1 MAVEK
6 GRESLRVVMAGH
18 VDHGKTSLVGRLLA
32 DTLSLPKGKLEQVK
46 AFCERNARPFE
57 YAFLIDA
64 LKDEQS
70 QGITIDVARIFFKT
84 TARDYLLL
92 DAPGHVEFL
101 KSMVSGAAHASAALL
116 VVDAEEGV
124 RENTQRHG
132 TMLSMLGIRHVAVVV
147 NKMDRV
153 SFREDR
159 FLAISEEISAFL
171 RRLGLEPASVIP
183 ISAREGSN
191 ITARSELL
199 PWYDGPTVLE
209 ALDRF
214 PAEPPLEKLPLRLP
228 VQDVYRFTALGDQR
242 RIIAG
247 TIASGILRLGDEVVF
262 YPSGKSSRV
271 ATIEGFPKPPVG
283 AARAGAAVGFT
294 LREQVYVR
302 RGELAVKR
310 GQTPPQ
316 TSSRLRA
323 SVFWLGKAPLEPGRD
338 YVLKLGTARVPA
350 RVESVQRVIDTSTLR
365 VLEGRGRVE
374 RHEAA
379 ECVLAMSAA
388 IAFDRAEDNVL
399 TGRFVIVDGTE
410 IRGGGLVLES
420 LPDAGSRQRERV
432 ILRNIKWQ
440 KGLVP
445 REQREARFAQKA
457 ALVMVSGRDD
467 GLRKAAARALEEE
480 LYRQGRL
487 VYFLGIG
494 SLLYGVGADIRGT
507 AENHEEDF
515 RRFSEVAH
523 ILMDSGMILVST
535 AAELSQADWDIVCNA
550 VEPDRAVA
558 VWVGQKGGREESTN
572 LKPDLLVCAQDKA
585 GVVAQVVA
593 LLRAKGILSA

>member
-1 MAVEK
+1 MGSEK
-6 GRESLRVVMAGH
+6 GRERLRVVMAGH

-32 DTLSLPKGKLEQVK
+32 DTCSLPQGKLEQVR
-46 AFCERNARPFE
+46 AFCERNSRPFE

-84 TARDYLLL
+84 AARDYLLL
-92 DAPGHVEFL
+92 DAPGHLEFL

-124 RENTQRHG
+124 RENTRRHG
-132 TMLSMLGIRHVAVVV
+132 TMLSILGIRHIAVVV

-153 SFREDR
+153 GFREER
-159 FLAISEEISAFL
+159 FRSISDGITAFL
-171 RRLGLEPASVIP
+171 KKLGLEPQSVIP
-183 ISAREGSN
+183 ISAREGDN
-191 ITARSELL
+191 ISARSGLM
-199 PWYDGPTVLE
+199 PWYGGPTVLE

-214 PAEPPLEKLPLRLP
+214 PAEPPREKLPLRLP

-247 TIASGILRLGDEVVF
+247 TIESGVLRTGDELVF

-283 AARAGAAVGFT
+283 ASRAGMAVGFT

-310 GQTPPQ
+310 GQPPPQ
-316 TSSRLRA
+316 ASSRLRA
-323 SVFWLGKAPLEPGRD
+323 SVFWLGKSSLEPGRD
-338 YVLKLGTARVPA
+338 YVLKLGTARVSA
-350 RVESVQRVIDTSTLR
+350 RVEEVHRVIDTATLQ
-365 VLEGRGRVE
+365 VTEGRGRVD

-379 ECVLAMSAA
+379 ECVFSMRAA

-399 TGRFVIVDGTE
+399 TGRFVIVEGTE

-420 LPDAGSRQRERV
+420 LPDARSRQRENV

-445 REQREARFAQKA
+445 REQREARFSQKA
-457 ALVMVSGRDD
+457 ALVMISGRDD
-467 GLRKAAARALEEE
+467 LRKAAARALEAD

-487 VYFLGIG
+487 VYFLGMG

-507 AENHEEDF
+507 AQNHEEDI
-515 RRFSEVAH
+515 RRLAEVAH
-523 ILMDSGMILVST
+523 LLMDSGTILVVT
-535 AAELSQADWDIVCNA
+535 ASELSQADWEAISTA
-550 VEPDRAVA
+550 VEPDRAVS
-558 VWVGQKGGREESTN
+558 VRVCREGEPGGDTD
-572 LKPDLLVCAQDKA
+572 LAPDLRVCAQDE
-585 GVVAQVVA
+585 AQVVA
-593 LLRAKGILSA
+593 KVVALLQGRGIIPA